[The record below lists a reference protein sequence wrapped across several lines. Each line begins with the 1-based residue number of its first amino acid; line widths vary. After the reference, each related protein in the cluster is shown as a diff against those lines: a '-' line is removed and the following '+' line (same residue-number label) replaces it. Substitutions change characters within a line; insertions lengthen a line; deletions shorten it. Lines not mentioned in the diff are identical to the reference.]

1 MRQVGLGTP
10 NAAAINDALSASAT
24 AAPHEPITRLPLS
37 LLSDGNVYT
46 FRLRVETHAGA
57 QSSPVEARVRVGV
70 DAPSVTIN
78 APSSMLR
85 SEPLVLEP
93 TVTVCGGAATGGLS
107 WEWSA
112 SVGGT
117 GARAGE
123 AISLRHSS
131 SRALVVE
138 AGTLP
143 SGETVV
149 FSLRATAASGGE
161 PGASAASI
169 VVHPTPLVASISGGA
184 SVSRGQADEL
194 LLDAS
199 SSYDPDAAA
208 AAAAATTGAA
218 TSAAASAG
226 VLSYA
231 WACTG
236 SSYPNGSAAPGCIG
250 LGGEAVVLRD
260 ATSSVAT
267 VPRGTLRADH
277 SYTFRLDVTAPD
289 GRTASAEIGVQ
300 VSPNPNPNPDPSPSP
315 NPGPSPSPNPKPGAA
330 VPALRSAAQ
339 PPGRPRARLQG

>member
-1 MRQVGLGTP
+1 M
-10 NAAAINDALSASAT
+10 
-24 AAPHEPITRLPLS
+24 
-37 LLSDGNVYT
+37 Y
-46 FRLRVETHAGA
+46 
-57 QSSPVEARVRVGV
+57 SS
-70 DAPSVTIN
+70 
-78 APSSMLR
+78 
-85 SEPLVLEP
+85 
-93 TVTVCGGAATGGLS
+93 
-107 WEWSA
+107 W
-112 SVGGT
+112 
-117 GARAGE
+117 
-123 AISLRHSS
+123 
-131 SRALVVE
+131 
-138 AGTLP
+138 
-143 SGETVV
+143 
-149 FSLRATAASGGE
+149 
-161 PGASAASI
+161 PGAS
-169 VVHPTPLVASISGGA
+169 TASISGGA

-208 AAAAATTGAA
+208 AATATTGAA

-300 VSPNPNPNPDPSPSP
+300 VSPNPNPNPDPNPNPNPNPDPSP
-315 NPGPSPSPNPKPGAA
+315 NPNPSPSPSPDPNLRRGDRAA
-330 VPALRSAAQ
+330 R
-339 PPGRPRARLQG
+339 RAERGQDAH